1 MPRLVQRLNVMTLKR
16 LAEPGLYPDGGGLH
30 LQVTGAGGRSWVFR
44 YWVKGRERRMGLGSL
59 QMVSLAEARAAAE
72 RARRLRFQGVDPLEV
87 KRGEQTAPFLESSPP
102 APSPPEAAQLVPE
115 SATTAVTFAV
125 AVEGYIDGNRAA
137 WRNEKHAKQWIS
149 TLTAYAFPHMGAL
162 ALREIE
168 TKHVLAALQP
178 IWVEK
183 SETASRVRG
192 RIEAVL
198 DWATAH
204 GHRSGENP
212 ARWKGHLDMILP
224 AKSKVAPV
232 THHPALP
239 FAEMPA
245 FMKRLASVNGI
256 AARAL
261 EFTILTAA
269 RTGEVIGAEW
279 SEVDL
284 EVGMWTIPAERMK
297 GKKEHRVPL
306 SSQAVS
312 ILNGAKKRAL
322 DKGTNV
328 LSGPI
333 FPGMREGQG
342 LSNMSLLKVL
352 KTLKRRD
359 LTTHG
364 FRSAF
369 RDWAAETT
377 SYSGELVEMA
387 LAHTIAN
394 RVEAAYRRGDLLEKR
409 RGLMEDWATACV
421 PAG

>member
-1 MPRLVQRLNVMTLKR
+1 MPRLVQRLNAMTLKQ
-16 LAEPGLYPDGGGLH
+16 LVEPGLYPDGGGLH
-30 LQVTGAGGRSWVFR
+30 LQVTGVGGRSWVFR
-44 YWVKGRERRMGLGSL
+44 YWISGRERRMGLGSL
-59 QMVSLAEARAAAE
+59 NTVSLAQARVAADS
-72 RARRLRFQGVDPLEV
+72 ARRLRVQGVDPLEARSGKQV
-87 KRGEQTAPFLESSPP
+87 GLRPEALLPT
-102 APSPPEAAQLVPE
+102 PSIPEAAQLIPE
-115 SATTAVTFAV
+115 RAMPALTFAA
-125 AVEGYIDGNRAA
+125 AVEAYIDGNRAA
-137 WRNEKHAKQWIS
+137 WRNEKHAKQWTS
-149 TLTAYAFPHMGAL
+149 TLTTYAFPHMGTL
-162 ALREIE
+162 ALHEIE
-168 TKHVLAALQP
+168 TKQVLAALQP

-192 RIEAVL
+192 RIEAIL

-239 FAEMPA
+239 FAEIRA
-245 FMKRLASVNGI
+245 FMKRLAAVNGT

-279 SEVDL
+279 SEVDVTGGL
-284 EVGMWTIPAERMK
+284 WTIPAGRMK
-297 GKKEHRVPL
+297 GQKEHRVPL
-306 SSQAVS
+306 SSQALA
-312 ILNGAKKRAL
+312 ILSDAKKRAL
-322 DKGTNV
+322 DRGADA
-328 LSGPI
+328 LSGPV

-352 KTLKRRD
+352 KTLNRRD

-364 FRSAF
+364 FRSTF

-377 SYSGELVEMA
+377 RYSGEIVEMA

-409 RGLMEDWATACV
+409 RGLMEEWAIACT
-421 PAG
+421 P

>member
-16 LAEPGLYPDGGGLH
+16 LVEPGLYPDGGGLH

-44 YWVKGRERRMGLGSL
+44 YWVSGRERRMGLGPL
-59 QMVSLAEARAAAE
+59 HMVSLAEARDAAE
-72 RARRLRFQGVDPLEV
+72 RARRLRFQGVDPLEAR
-87 KRGEQTAPFLESSPP
+87 RGRQTELLPGLHSP
-102 APSPPEAAQLVPE
+102 APSIPQAAQFVPE
-115 SATTAVTFAV
+115 RAKTALTFAA
-125 AVEGYIDGNRAA
+125 AVEAYINGKRAA
-137 WRNEKHAKQWIS
+137 WRNEKHAKQWTS
-149 TLTAYAFPHMGAL
+149 TLTTYAFPHMGRL
-162 ALREIE
+162 ALDEIE
-168 TKHVLAALQP
+168 TKQVLAALQP

-198 DWATAH
+198 DWATVQ

-212 ARWKGHLDMILP
+212 ARWKGHLEMILP
-224 AKSKVAPV
+224 TKSKVAPV
-232 THHPALP
+232 THHSALP

-245 FMKRLASVNGI
+245 FMKRLAGVNGV

-279 SEVDL
+279 SEIDL
-284 EVGMWTIPAERMK
+284 KPGLWTIPAGRMK

-306 SSQAVS
+306 SSRAVA
-312 ILNGAKKRAL
+312 ILDDAKKRAL
-322 DKGTNV
+322 DRGV
-328 LSGPI
+328 EALSGPV

-352 KTLKRRD
+352 KTLNRRD

-364 FRSAF
+364 FRSTF

-377 SYSGELVEMA
+377 DYSGEVVEMA

-409 RGLMEDWATACV
+409 RELMDAWAAACI
-421 PAG
+421 PR

>member
-1 MPRLVQRLNVMTLKR
+1 MPRLVQRLNAMTLKL

-44 YWVKGRERRMGLGSL
+44 YWVSGRERRMGLGSL
-59 QMVSLAEARAAAE
+59 HMVSLAEARDAAE
-72 RARRLRFQGVDPLEV
+72 RARRLRFQGVDPLEER
-87 KRGEQTAPFLESSPP
+87 RGRQVGDGAESYSA
-102 APSPPEAAQLVPE
+102 APSASEPAQLVPE
-115 SATTAVTFAV
+115 RPTTALTFAA
-125 AVEGYIDGNRAA
+125 AVEAYIDGNRAA
-137 WRNEKHAKQWIS
+137 WRNEKHAKQWTS
-149 TLTAYAFPHMGAL
+149 TLKTYAFPYMGAL
-162 ALREIE
+162 ALHEIE
-168 TKHVLAALQP
+168 IKQVLAALQP
-178 IWVEK
+178 IWIEK

-192 RIEAVL
+192 RVEAVL
-198 DWATAH
+198 DWATAQ

-212 ARWKGHLDMILP
+212 ARWKGHLEMILP

-239 FAEMPA
+239 FAEMRA
-245 FMKRLASVNGI
+245 FMKRLAGVNGV

-279 SEVDL
+279 SEIDL
-284 EVGMWTIPAERMK
+284 TAGLWTIPAGRMK
-297 GKKEHRVPL
+297 GQKEHRVPL
-306 SSQAVS
+306 SSHAVV
-312 ILNGAKKRAL
+312 ILNDAKKRAL
-322 DKGTNV
+322 DRGADA
-328 LSGPI
+328 LSGPV

-352 KTLKRRD
+352 KTLNRRD

-364 FRSAF
+364 FRSTF

-377 SYSGELVEMA
+377 SYSGEIVEMA

-409 RGLMEDWATACV
+409 RGLMEEWAITCT
-421 PAG
+421 P